1 MANWVFCN
9 RCFQPP
15 HRTSCFSLTN
25 CGHVYCD
32 ACLRKGEKNEC
43 LICKVPCRT
52 VLLSKHTDSDIQA
65 LFMSIDSLCR
75 KYSRETSKISEFQEN
90 HRKRLLA
97 FYREKISRLEESLR
111 KSLLH
116 IEQLQSVRSSQ
127 QTAFGTIKNSV
138 STGPQGRPLLPP
150 RSSKPDR
157 LESMD
162 VDLSPSPIR
171 KPEIAAG
178 PARISMISPPQDGR
192 MGLTASFCSI
202 PRLTLSKPPVPG
214 VCDVRPHWMFLLAFN
229 SRRHRERTSSLNTS
243 ITKGQLV
250 SAQQA
255 EGSLDTLRT
264 PTVSVSFPLC
274 QSERK

>member
-138 STGPQGRPLLPP
+138 STGPQGRPLLLP

-157 LESMD
+157 VESMD

-192 MGLTASFCSI
+192 MGSVSSWGPEHPSLTPSQRSVG
-202 PRLTLSKPPVPG
+202 KPPRIPPLQIPYKGPSLTPTLQLPNRVGRGGSPSFEG
-214 VCDVRPHWMFLLAFN
+214 SQAGLPPRPPI
-229 SRRHRERTSSLNTS
+229 SISSLL
-243 ITKGQLV
+243 QR
-250 SAQQA
+250 Q
-255 EGSLDTLRT
+255 R
-264 PTVSVSFPLC
+264 SV
-274 QSERK
+274 

>member
-32 ACLRKGEKNEC
+32 ACLGKGEKNEC

-52 VLLSKHTDSDIQA
+52 VLLSEH
-65 LFMSIDSLCR
+65 
-75 KYSRETSKISEFQEN
+75 ISEFQEN

-111 KSLLH
+111 KSVLQ
-116 IEQLQSVRSSQ
+116 IEQLQSMRSSQ
-127 QTAFGTIKNSV
+127 QTAFSTVKNSV
-138 STGPQGRPLLPP
+138 STKPHGCLLLPP
-150 RSSKPDR
+150 HSSKPDR
-157 LESMD
+157 VESMD

-178 PARISMISPPQDGR
+178 PARISVISPPQDGR
-192 MGLTASFCSI
+192 MGSVSSRGPEHPGLTPSQRSVGKPLRIPPLQIRYKGPSLTPAPQLPNRVGRGGSPSFGVSQAGL
-202 PRLTLSKPPVPG
+202 PPKPPI
-214 VCDVRPHWMFLLAFN
+214 
-229 SRRHRERTSSLNTS
+229 SISSLL
-243 ITKGQLV
+243 QR
-250 SAQQA
+250 QC
-255 EGSLDTLRT
+255 
-264 PTVSVSFPLC
+264 SV
-274 QSERK
+274 

>member
-52 VLLSKHTDSDIQA
+52 VLLSKH
-65 LFMSIDSLCR
+65 
-75 KYSRETSKISEFQEN
+75 ISEFQEN

-138 STGPQGRPLLPP
+138 STGPQGRPLLLP

-157 LESMD
+157 VESMD

-192 MGLTASFCSI
+192 MGSVSSWGPEHPSLTPSQRSVG
-202 PRLTLSKPPVPG
+202 KPPRIPPLQIPYKGPSLTPTLQLPNRVGRGGSPSFEG
-214 VCDVRPHWMFLLAFN
+214 SQAGLPPRPPI
-229 SRRHRERTSSLNTS
+229 SISSLL
-243 ITKGQLV
+243 QR
-250 SAQQA
+250 Q
-255 EGSLDTLRT
+255 R
-264 PTVSVSFPLC
+264 SV
-274 QSERK
+274 

>member
-32 ACLRKGEKNEC
+32 ACLGKGEKNEC

-52 VLLSKHTDSDIQA
+52 VLLSEHTDSDIQA
-65 LFMSIDSLCR
+65 FFMSIDSLCR

-111 KSLLH
+111 KSVLQ
-116 IEQLQSVRSSQ
+116 IEQLQRFRLLNRTVCTDVRISVI
-127 QTAFGTIKNSV
+127 ALPAKPHGCL
-138 STGPQGRPLLPP
+138 LLPP
-150 RSSKPDR
+150 HSSKPDR

-178 PARISMISPPQDGR
+178 PARISVISPPQDGR
-192 MGLTASFCSI
+192 MDI
-202 PRLTLSKPPVPG
+202 
-214 VCDVRPHWMFLLAFN
+214 RPHWMFTMFL
-229 SRRHRERTSSLNTS
+229 RRCPSSLDKAQGTH
-243 ITKGQLV
+243 QL
-250 SAQQA
+250 
-255 EGSLDTLRT
+255 
-264 PTVSVSFPLC
+264 
-274 QSERK
+274 